1 MPPRA
6 IWSGSLLFGLV
17 NVPVRMFSA
26 IDEKDLH
33 FHLLHRK
40 DDSRIGYEKVCK
52 KEGKPV
58 PDDEIGTAYEI
69 AKGKYV
75 YLEDDDFAAAEPTGY
90 RTFDLSDFVPLEE
103 IDPIYLDRTYY
114 LAPAEGGENVYAV
127 LTRAMDKAGLA
138 AIGTYVMRNKQH
150 LGCLRVRDGV
160 LLLSQLYFA
169 DEIRSHEELAPKD
182 VRVKAEELDMAG
194 ELIDR
199 YAGSFDIEKYRDTY
213 RESLLE
219 VVKAKQKGRDVHAG
233 TEPSNEEEIP
243 TDLLEALRESVA
255 KHTRDR
261 SGNGR
266 PRKSAAKKSAGKH
279 DGLAGLTKRELVA
292 KAKDS
297 KVKGY
302 STMDKDELVA
312 ALA

>member
-1 MPPRA
+1 MPRA

-52 KEGKPV
+52 KEGKPA

-69 AKGKYV
+69 SKGKYV
-75 YLEDDDFAAAEPTGY
+75 YLEDEDFAAAEPKGY
-90 RTFDLSDFVPLEE
+90 RTFDLSDFVPLDE

-114 LAPAEGGENVYAV
+114 LAPAEGGEKVYAV

-169 DEIRSHEELAPKD
+169 DEIRPHEELAPKG
-182 VRVKAEELDMAG
+182 VRVGA
-194 ELIDR
+194 
-199 YAGSFDIEKYRDTY
+199 
-213 RESLLE
+213 
-219 VVKAKQKGRDVHAG
+219 
-233 TEPSNEEEIP
+233 
-243 TDLLEALRESVA
+243 
-255 KHTRDR
+255 R
-261 SGNGR
+261 SSR
-266 PRKSAAKKSAGKH
+266 WPAS
-279 DGLAGLTKRELVA
+279 
-292 KAKDS
+292 
-297 KVKGY
+297 
-302 STMDKDELVA
+302 
-312 ALA
+312 

>member
-1 MPPRA
+1 MPRA

-26 IDEKDLH
+26 IDDKDLH

-52 KEGKPV
+52 KEGKPA

-69 AKGKYV
+69 SKGKYV
-75 YLEDDDFAAAEPTGY
+75 YLEDEDFEAAEPKGY
-90 RTFDLSDFVPLEE
+90 RTFDLSDFVPLDE
-103 IDPIYLDRTYY
+103 IDPIYFDRTYY
-114 LAPAEGGENVYAV
+114 LGPAEGGEKVYAV
-127 LTRAMDKAGLA
+127 LTAAMDKAGLA
-138 AIGTYVMRNKQH
+138 GIGTYVMRNKQH

-169 DEIRSHEELAPKD
+169 DEIRPHKNLAPKG
-182 VRVKAEELDMAG
+182 VRVGAEEHEMAG

-213 RESLLE
+213 RESLLK
-219 VVKAKQKGRDVHAG
+219 VIKAKQKGRDVHAG
-233 TEPSNEEEIP
+233 TEPGDEEETP

-255 KHTRDR
+255 KHTR
-261 SGNGR
+261 NGLR
-266 PRKSAAKKSAGKH
+266 NGKSPKSTAKKSAGKR
-279 DGLAGLTKRELVA
+279 DRLADLTKRELVA
-292 KAKDS
+292 K
-297 KVKGY
+297 
-302 STMDKDELVA
+302 
-312 ALA
+312 

>member
-1 MPPRA
+1 MPRA

-26 IDEKDLH
+26 IDDKDLH

-52 KEGKPV
+52 KEGKPA

-69 AKGKYV
+69 SKGKYV
-75 YLEDDDFAAAEPTGY
+75 YLEDDDFAAAEPKGY
-90 RTFDLSDFVPLEE
+90 RTFDLSDFVPLDE

-114 LAPAEGGENVYAV
+114 LAPAEGGEKVYAV
-127 LTRAMDKAGLA
+127 LTRAMDEAGLA
-138 AIGTYVMRNKQH
+138 GIGTYVMRNKQH

-169 DEIRSHEELAPKD
+169 DEIRPHKSLAPKG
-182 VRVKAEELDMAG
+182 VRVGAEELEMAG

-213 RESLLE
+213 RESLLK
-219 VVKAKQKGRDVHAG
+219 VIKAKQKGRDVHAG
-233 TEPSNEEEIP
+233 TELTDEEETP

-255 KHTRDR
+255 KHTR
-261 SGNGR
+261 NGSR
-266 PRKSAAKKSAGKH
+266 NGKPREER
-279 DGLAGLTKRELVA
+279 REEERR
-292 KAKDS
+292 KA
-297 KVKGY
+297 
-302 STMDKDELVA
+302 
-312 ALA
+312 